1 MQYSEIVPIDY
12 TLAAERLEQELGS
25 PMNPLEPFSFKHSVE
40 LDELEEF
47 PSAMCHLLEEWGLQD
62 YYVPA
67 AYGGKQGG
75 FDELFTL
82 CRVVSRRDLS
92 VAIAHSKTFLG
103 SAPVWI
109 AGTHEQK
116 MTLAQSI
123 LNREYIALALTEE
136 EHGGDLAASECAARK
151 VHGRYLLSG
160 TKWLVN
166 NATRGTILCLLAKTH
181 SREKAQGVSLFFIEK
196 KKIDQTSF
204 SHLPRIKTH
213 GIRGIDISGIHFK
226 NAVID
231 EEALIGREY
240 RGLEPVLK
248 TFQITRPLC
257 SALSLGAADTALRL
271 TLDFALKRRVYGS
284 TVFSLPAA
292 RSVLIDAFTD
302 LLICDCTAL
311 FAARALHVL
320 PEQMSLWSSVTKY
333 FVPTLLENMVQSVA
347 TILGA
352 RYYLR
357 EHYAFGVFQKIV
369 RDIAIVS
376 LFDGSTHVNLSLIA
390 SQLGQVVES
399 EEGHNISSSLEAVS
413 RLEQVCSLKQV
424 LPEFD
429 VEKLVLRIRGH
440 DDLRLG
446 LLVAATQFDEQFE
459 YDEENPALKDDLKLL
474 LKRFA
479 QERKAVDQAIRE
491 LVARQGD
498 IHITT
503 EGFELAKLHC
513 ILHAASACYYL
524 WLFNRSVLQSD
535 FARGDWLV
543 LCLIRLLK
551 LLFPREEMVSSAPYS
566 EQVLS
571 TFLQQFH
578 ANRMFSVAPLQ
589 FASSRSNEHV
599 DALVRRPTV

>member
-1 MQYSEIVPIDY
+1 MQYSDSVPGDY
-12 TLAAERLEQELGS
+12 VLAAERLERELGS
-25 PMNPLEPFSFKHSVE
+25 PLNPAEPFSFKHSVE

-67 AYGGKQGG
+67 SYGGKQAG
-75 FDELFTL
+75 FDELFML

-116 MTLAQSI
+116 AILARSI

-136 EHGGDLAASECAARK
+136 EHGGDLVASECTARK
-151 VHGRYLLSG
+151 AHSRYLLSG

-166 NATRGTILCLLAKTH
+166 NATRSTILCLLARTQ
-181 SREKAQGVSLFFIEK
+181 SRGGTQGVSLFFIEK
-196 KKIDQTSF
+196 GKIDQTSF
-204 SHLPRIKTH
+204 SHLPKIKTH
-213 GIRGIDISGIHFK
+213 GIRGIDISGISFE
-226 NAVID
+226 NTVINED
-231 EEALIGREY
+231 SLIGRESH
-240 RGLEPVLK
+240 GLEPVLK

-271 TLDFALKRRVYGS
+271 TLDFALKRRIYGN
-284 TVFSLPAA
+284 TVFALPAA
-292 RSVLIDAFTD
+292 RSVLTDAFID
-302 LLICDCTAL
+302 LLICDCMAL
-311 FAARALHVL
+311 FTARALHVL

-333 FVPTLLENMVQSVA
+333 FVPTLLENMVQSAA

-357 EHYAFGVFQKIV
+357 EHYTFGMFQKIV

-376 LFDGSTHVNLSLIA
+376 LFDGSTRLNLSLIA
-390 SQLGQVVES
+390 SQLGQVVEA
-399 EEGHNISSSLEAVS
+399 EEGDTLSSSLDAVS
-413 RLEQVCSLKQV
+413 RLEQALSLKQA
-424 LPEFD
+424 LPTFD
-429 VEKLVLRIRGH
+429 VERLVLRIRGH

-446 LLVAATQFDEQFE
+446 LLIAADQLDEQLE
-459 YDEENPALKDDLKLL
+459 HDEACSALKDDLKIL

-479 QERKAVDQAIRE
+479 QERKAIDQAIRE
-491 LVARQGD
+491 LVARHGD
-498 IHITT
+498 IHVTT
-503 EGFELAKLHC
+503 EGFELAKFHC

-524 WLFNRSVLQSD
+524 WLFNRSVLESD

-543 LCLIRLLK
+543 LCLTRLLK
-551 LLFPREEMVSSAPYS
+551 LLSPREEIVSSAPYT

-571 TFLQQFH
+571 TFLRSFQT
-578 ANRMFSVAPLQ
+578 NRMFGIVPFQFAPLH
-589 FASSRSNEHV
+589 SN
-599 DALVRRPTV
+599 T